1 LGPVLG
7 TGKESIIL
15 AALVF
20 ELCKA
25 IAATIRIL
33 SMLYMYPFIKNQI

>member
-7 TGKESIIL
+7 TGKESRTA

-20 ELCKA
+20 ELCKT
-25 IAATIRIL
+25 IAATISIIY
-33 SMLYMYPFIKNQI
+33 MLHLYVFIKNQI